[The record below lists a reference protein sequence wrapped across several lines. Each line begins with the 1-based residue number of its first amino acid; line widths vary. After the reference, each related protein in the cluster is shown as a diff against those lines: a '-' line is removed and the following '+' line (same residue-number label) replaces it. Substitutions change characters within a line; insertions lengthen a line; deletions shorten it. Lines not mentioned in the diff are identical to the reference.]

1 MCPSLPSKH
10 RIPVVESAS
19 NHSMWTINQLR
30 VQQSPSLNNNN
41 NSNQLSHKISK
52 TSNNSNSNNS
62 NSSNNN
68 SNNKQDN

>member
-30 VQQSPSLNNNN
+30 VQQSPSFNNNNN

-68 SNNKQDN
+68 SNNKQD